1 MLVLTRRTGQAIKVG
16 SYLTIKVVCATNGK
30 VRLGIE
36 APRFIP
42 VLRDEL
48 IEKQVAKEIRQS
60 ALQEACHD

>member
-16 SYLTIKVVCATNGK
+16 NYLTITVVNTTNGK

-36 APRFIP
+36 APRCIR

-48 IEKQVAKEIRQS
+48 IGKRVAKEIRHS
-60 ALQEACHD
+60 IKGGVP